1 MDLKKNL
8 AITLPF
14 FYIILL
20 TMSFAQEG
28 TGDIIN
34 EIIQNL
40 IPVIFILVFIIILLV
55 IGGVIKIS
63 PRGGIP
69 WLWILFISLIVIL
82 FILPQFIQFPQY
94 LEVPED
100 LKKAPIPSQ
109 AAQALTMLG
118 LPNEW
123 MYVPAIIYLFILPF
137 TAIFAIV
144 WAFLQSLGIFTNL
157 SPKINR
163 LLAFIIAFLTIPIG
177 WFTKLVWVLFSF
189 MGAWSVVVFVATFI
203 IGVFF
208 RGFGVARREYSLA
221 LKTYESVG
229 KELENQIS
237 ELQKKVDELNSAD
250 IEREVNRLA
259 EKYGGLYPKVK
270 DLAAQVL
277 QASDVNSK
285 RNVVKNFKL
294 Q

>member
-1 MDLKKNL
+1 M
-8 AITLPF
+8 
-14 FYIILL
+14 
-20 TMSFAQEG
+20 
-28 TGDIIN
+28 
-34 EIIQNL
+34 
-40 IPVIFILVFIIILLV
+40 
-55 IGGVIKIS
+55 GGVIKKPS
-63 PRGGIP
+63 GGRMQGFLIF
-69 WLWILFISLIVIL
+69 FIALIVVL
-82 FILPQFIQFPQY
+82 FVIPMFIPYPQY
-94 LEVPED
+94 LEVPENF
-100 LKKAPIPSQ
+100 KVAPLPSY
-109 AAQALTMLG
+109 AAQVFIMLG
-118 LPNEW
+118 LPQEW
-123 MYVPAIIYLFILPF
+123 MFVPAIIYLFILPF
-137 TAIFAIV
+137 AAIYTLV
-144 WAFLQSLGIFTNL
+144 WAFLQSIGIFTNVP
-157 SPKINR
+157 SNVNR
-163 LLAFIIAFLTIPIG
+163 ILAFIVTFLTIPMG
-177 WFTKLVWVLFSF
+177 WFVKLVWVLFSF

-229 KELENQIS
+229 KELEDQIL